1 MSDYVQAIK
10 NQTKHNF
17 DKYCK
22 TFNIN
27 KHEFSPMETKF
38 NKKLQQSPL
47 FTMIQIADLVQKPNF
62 SVENTSRIL
71 KKYKEPWG
79 DVKATAMEWFVS
91 MLDDLASKI
100 LSSVDYGSSP
110 RRVAKIVADMFDD
123 TPLSYKKNWIGE
135 TRFYHKF
142 IEFFNIWRT
151 SEHNNN
157 DMNKIL
163 SNIVAFSSIECIT
176 NLPDNIQH
184 YIAYDM
190 RFDRK
195 TTIVGTFMQEE
206 YINDVP
212 SLILQLRSVHR
223 R

>member
-91 MLDDLASKI
+91 MLDDFQCNR
-100 LSSVDYGSSP
+100 P
-110 RRVAKIVADMFDD
+110 Q
-123 TPLSYKKNWIGE
+123 
-135 TRFYHKF
+135 
-142 IEFFNIWRT
+142 
-151 SEHNNN
+151 NN
-157 DMNKIL
+157 
-163 SNIVAFSSIECIT
+163 
-176 NLPDNIQH
+176 
-184 YIAYDM
+184 
-190 RFDRK
+190 
-195 TTIVGTFMQEE
+195 GW
-206 YINDVP
+206 
-212 SLILQLRSVHR
+212 
-223 R
+223 